1 MALNAV
7 GLHMS
12 RVGRS
17 STEHSSPVD
26 HVQDKP
32 LFGACSY
39 FLGAA
44 GARELITKTT
54 IVTAGSAASPGSKL

>member
-26 HVQDKP
+26 HVQDEP

-44 GARELITKTT
+44 ARELITKTT